1 MINNK
6 KILIITFAKEKKN
19 EKKKKEKKK
28 RENVNTW
35 TVVYMYMNQCFSI
48 NCDYINSLFVDL

>member
-19 EKKKKEKKK
+19 EKKKEKKK